1 MGCCYLFGVMAKA
14 SLVSDIKEV
23 VSKGKQFRL
32 EMYQKTNLLF
42 QVDF

>member
-1 MGCCYLFGVMAKA
+1 MGCCYLFGVMAKS

-23 VSKGKQFRL
+23 VSKGKQFHL